1 MYPVH
6 SSAVHVQID
15 VLFSVGFDTF
25 YYIQDNKIILFLLL
39 IRNAP
44 TDSVICKSDMTSF
57 KRYSK

>member
-15 VLFSVGFDTF
+15 VLFSMGFDTF

-39 IRNAP
+39 IRNAIAD
-44 TDSVICKSDMTSF
+44 TDISSF
-57 KRYSK
+57 KKYSK